1 MSSDTNFGTGYYLS
15 SVGGGWGGR
24 LKTLAG
30 FRGFRGG
37 TTQICLKNEDVGGGG
52 SRKSSKVTRGD
63 HFGEATFK
71 GGIG

>member
-15 SVGGGWGGR
+15 SGGGG
-24 LKTLAG
+24 
-30 FRGFRGG
+30 GG
-37 TTQICLKNEDVGGGG
+37 TENFGKIQRGDRSNLFEKSRRGGGG

>member
-1 MSSDTNFGTGYYLS
+1 MSSDTNCGTGYYLS
-15 SVGGGWGGR
+15 SVGGRGGGGG

-30 FRGFRGG
+30 FSGG
-37 TTQICLKNEDVGGGG
+37 TTQICLKNQDVGGGG
-52 SRKSSKVTRGD
+52 SRKSSEVTRGD

>member
-15 SVGGGWGGR
+15 SGGGGGGG
-24 LKTLAG
+24 LKTLA
-30 FRGFRGG
+30 RFRGG
-37 TTQICLKNEDVGGGG
+37 TTQICLKNEDVGGG

-71 GGIG
+71 GGIC

>member
-15 SVGGGWGGR
+15 SGGGGG
-24 LKTLAG
+24 LKTLA
-30 FRGFRGG
+30 RFRGG
-37 TTQICLKNEDVGGGG
+37 TAQICLKNEDVGGGG

>member
-15 SVGGGWGGR
+15 SVGGRGGTENFGR
-24 LKTLAG
+24 IQ
-30 FRGFRGG
+30 RG

-52 SRKSSKVTRGD
+52 IPKVIKSYWGD